1 MMSTLFAWER
11 ALMPTNELHKFT
23 NEAGSEYFILNC
35 NTLGKDIVSGVVAR
49 YFYVRMSHSLLLYSK
64 KL

>member
-1 MMSTLFAWER
+1 
-11 ALMPTNELHKFT
+11 MPTNELHKFT

-49 YFYVRMSHSLLLYSK
+49 YFYVKMSHSLLLYSK